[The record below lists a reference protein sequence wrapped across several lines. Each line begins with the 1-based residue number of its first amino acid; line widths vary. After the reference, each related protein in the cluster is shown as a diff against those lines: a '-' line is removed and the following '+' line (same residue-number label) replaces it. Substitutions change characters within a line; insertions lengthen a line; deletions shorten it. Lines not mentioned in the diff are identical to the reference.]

1 MRRRRVVLVPITLLV
16 LASCSTASIPEAP
29 GSDAVF
35 VVGNGVCTIS
45 TLEDEVVDGVTVI
58 TERFDCETVSSD
70 PRTSGVE
77 IYPEIVS
84 RITDKSRGGTWTAEG
99 ITLTNDEGVWRGT
112 GHGAFD
118 LRGDL
123 PFAEGIS
130 PFNYGEIN
138 YVGEGAYEGLRLHIY
153 ISGPNEQVGL
163 AGWIQPSE

>member
-1 MRRRRVVLVPITLLV
+1 MRHVGVVLAPIAVLV
-16 LASCSTASIPEAP
+16 LTSCSTASTSEAP
-29 GSDAVF
+29 GSDAVL
-35 VVGNGVCTIS
+35 VVGNGVCAVS
-45 TLEDEVVDGVTVI
+45 TLGDEFVDGVTII

-70 PRTSGVE
+70 PRTSGIE

-84 RITDKSRGGTWTAEG
+84 RITDMSKGGTWTAEG

-123 PFAEGIS
+123 PFAEGIR

-153 ISGPNEQVGL
+153 ISGPNEQAGL
-163 AGWIQPSE
+163 AGWIQPTE